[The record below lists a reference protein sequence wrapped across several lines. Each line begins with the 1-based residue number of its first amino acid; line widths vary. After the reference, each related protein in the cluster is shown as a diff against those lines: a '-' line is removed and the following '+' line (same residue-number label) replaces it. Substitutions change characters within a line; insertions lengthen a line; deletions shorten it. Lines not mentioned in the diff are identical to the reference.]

1 MRQEQA
7 RLIHLPELNSLAY
20 LQAEYLHQTFSRHT
34 HEGFCIGVIDDGA
47 QQFYRTG
54 SEHIAPKG
62 DIIIVNADEVHT
74 GSSAVESGWAYQ
86 AIYPTPE
93 YLQTL
98 TRDLQQERG
107 STPWFPDAVIHDPG
121 LSQQLL
127 LLFSLL
133 EQPNNFLLK
142 ESLLLSTM
150 AMLILRYSKTRIQEK
165 PLSATGQ
172 RLQWVSELMNDAPE
186 NEFSLN
192 TLAEMVNLSPWHFL
206 RQFKKEIGMT
216 PHAWL
221 IQARIR
227 KARQLLSLGH
237 TLSDVTQLCGFSDQ
251 SHFHRHFKNAI
262 GVTPGNYLKGL
273 RLSSSLKSPLLS

>member
-1 MRQEQA
+1 
-7 RLIHLPELNSLAY
+7 
-20 LQAEYLHQTFSRHT
+20 
-34 HEGFCIGVIDDGA
+34 
-47 QQFYRTG
+47 
-54 SEHIAPKG
+54 
-62 DIIIVNADEVHT
+62 
-74 GSSAVESGWAYQ
+74 
-86 AIYPTPE
+86 
-93 YLQTL
+93 
-98 TRDLQQERG
+98 
-107 STPWFPDAVIHDPG
+107 
-121 LSQQLL
+121 
-127 LLFSLL
+127 
-133 EQPNNFLLK
+133 
-142 ESLLLSTM
+142 M

-165 PLSATGQ
+165 PLSAIGQ
-172 RLQWVSELMNDAPE
+172 RLQWVSELMNDTPE